1 MIYSHIKAQGNALCF
16 LGSLDYE
23 RQSYQFILNKNG
35 TVESYALKE
44 FKGSSGMFDATVKE
58 TPADAAPAK

>member
-1 MIYSHIKAQGNALCF
+1 MIYSHIKTSANALCW

-44 FKGSSGMFDATVKE
+44 FKGSSGVFDATVKE